1 MLFRSPLE
9 FADNNNEFIY
19 DSIRF
24 YGFPIAIL
32 LTLTGTIKKAD
43 ATSSVATK
51 IFLTIGVAAFSV
63 FVMVMTLF
71 AGMCDWTTDKVF
83 FENIKNPS
91 VKIVQ
96 RDFGCGATDSSPATI
111 KLFKVRE
118 ITPLLIWVTPID
130 TNKIDKSDWNRITN
144 LQ

>member
-1 MLFRSPLE
+1 MDKVLKIAYWTSIFLPCFWILTAILGTFIPLE

-96 RDFGCGATDSSPATI
+96 RDFGGCICAAGC
-111 KLFKVRE
+111 
-118 ITPLLIWVTPID
+118 
-130 TNKIDKSDWNRITN
+130 
-144 LQ
+144 